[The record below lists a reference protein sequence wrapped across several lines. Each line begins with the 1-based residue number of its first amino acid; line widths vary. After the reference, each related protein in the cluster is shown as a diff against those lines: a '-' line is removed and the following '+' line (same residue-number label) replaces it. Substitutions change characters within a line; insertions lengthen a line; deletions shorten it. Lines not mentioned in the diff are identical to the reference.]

1 MEIKDKLEDNAFH
14 SKILLFGE
22 YGIIQDAMG
31 LSIPFE
37 SFNGKLS
44 FGNEDKKPDEEKIK
58 SSNEHLKKYAL
69 HLKKMSE
76 AGKLSVEFDLDQL
89 FADVKQG
96 MFFEST
102 IPQGFGVGS
111 SGALCAAIYDRY
123 AIDKVQ
129 PKDLTKEKL
138 KELKV
143 IFAEM
148 ESYFHGTSSGM
159 DPLICY
165 INMPVLIES
174 KTDIGTVDLP
184 KEQKEGKGAIFLLD
198 SGAPG
203 KTQPL
208 VKYFMERCKE
218 KDFLEKCKA
227 DFIPYNDNCIKDF
240 LKGETKALFYNLYF
254 LSKFLI
260 ENLTPMI
267 PHIFHRL
274 WKEGL
279 DTGAY
284 YLKLCG
290 SGGGGFI
297 LGFTE
302 DLDRAKKYLKDHQ
315 IKVIQRF

>member
-1 MEIKDKLEDNAFH
+1 MDINKNLIENAFH

-44 FGNEDKKPDEEKIK
+44 FREHSVKPDEEKIK
-58 SSNEHLKKYAL
+58 ASNENLRKYAT
-69 HLKKMSE
+69 HLENLQEK
-76 AGKLSVEFDLDQL
+76 AGLNVQFDLKRMKDDL
-89 FADVKQG
+89 DSG

-123 AIDKVQ
+123 AKDKLQ
-129 PKDLTKEKL
+129 PQELKKKKL
-138 KELKV
+138 KELKI
-143 IFAEM
+143 IFAQM

-174 KTDIGTVDLP
+174 KNDIDTVSLP
-184 KEQKEGKGAIFLLD
+184 KDQKEGRGAIFLLD
-198 SGAPG
+198 SGTPG

-227 DFIPYNDNCIKDF
+227 DFIPYNDNCIRGF

-302 DLDRAKKYLKDHQ
+302 DLENAKKYLKGHQ